1 MLNKKAT
8 ILGATGLIGSHLLDL
23 LKNDESFTEIK
34 ILVRRQIDI
43 NHPKI
48 KIAVIDFDDK
58 MAFQSAIVPNS
69 VIFCA
74 VGTTSTKVKG
84 NKDLYRKVDYD
95 IPINAAKFGLAK
107 DCQQFIIISS
117 LGANA
122 KSSNFYTKLKG
133 EVEERLMELNYTT
146 LHILRPSLLLGERK
160 EFRFGEILAKLFMK
174 TFSFL
179 LPTKIK
185 PIQASDIAKA
195 MLALSKKNLKG
206 TKIYKNK
213 DMIKIINKI

>member
-8 ILGATGLIGSHLLDL
+8 LLGATGLIGGLLLNL
-23 LKNDESFTEIK
+23 LKDDEDYTEIK
-34 ILVRRQIDI
+34 ILVRRQVNI
-43 NHPKI
+43 NHPKV

-58 MAFQSAIVPNS
+58 MAFQSAIIPDS

-74 VGTTSTKVKG
+74 VGTTSTKLKG
-84 NKDLYRKVDYD
+84 NKDLYRKVDFD

-107 DCQQFIIISS
+107 DCQQFVIISS

-122 KSSNFYTKLKG
+122 RSSNFYTKLKG
-133 EVEERLMELNYTT
+133 EVEERLMKLNYTS

-160 EFRFGEILAKLFMK
+160 EFRFGETVAKVFMN

-179 LPTKIK
+179 MPSRIK
-185 PIQASDIAKA
+185 PIQAFDVAKA
-195 MLALSKKNLKG
+195 MLAVSKINNPG
-206 TKIYKNK
+206 TKTYHNK
-213 DMIKIINKI
+213 DMMKVINKI